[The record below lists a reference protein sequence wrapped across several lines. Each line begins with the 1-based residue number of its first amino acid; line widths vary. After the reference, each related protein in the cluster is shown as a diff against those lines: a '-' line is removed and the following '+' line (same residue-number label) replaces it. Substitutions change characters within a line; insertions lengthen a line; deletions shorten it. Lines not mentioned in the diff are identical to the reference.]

1 MIKFY
6 SFAPRLVHP
15 FSAVVSI
22 TQGGN
27 AVLGII
33 VFIGAIVMI
42 ACLLG
47 ACAMGLMGRD
57 TSHVKI
63 ALVIA
68 AVAGLAV
75 AIVSAFFVAGGLPL
89 NLNPQMPD

>member
-1 MIKFY
+1 MI
-6 SFAPRLVHP
+6 RLPLFLPTVHRVM
-15 FSAVVSI
+15 AVVSI

-33 VFIGAIVMI
+33 VFIGAIVMV

-57 TSHVKI
+57 TAHVKI

-75 AIVSAFFVAGGLPL
+75 AIVSAFFVAGGLPV
-89 NLNPQMPD
+89 NLNAQIPD